1 MNRGRCSPG
10 LAATLGL
17 MLLSTIAA
25 RAADKPLWEVGLGAG
40 TLVFNDYRGA
50 DTAHAYPI
58 PVPYVTYRGKF
69 LRSDYDGLRG
79 QFLSNRYFEIKLSLD
94 ATTPASSHGSD
105 TRRGMPNLEPT
116 FDIGPELDGHLW
128 RSANRRWRVDLDLP
142 LRRAITLTS
151 HPSAIGW
158 QAAPSLDLDVLD
170 IDGHEGWRAGA
181 GVGPLYADA
190 AYNRYYY
197 GVAKAFAT
205 ATRPVYRPNGGY
217 AGTETIVSTTRRFPK
232 FWVFAFL
239 RYDTLSGAAFAA
251 SPLMRSRHYVLG
263 GVGFAWMIA
272 ASDRMVSDAH

>member
-251 SPLMRSRHYVLG
+251 SPLMRSRHYVFG

-272 ASDRMVSDAH
+272 ASDRRVSDAH